1 MLAQFNSSPIDL
13 LEEIACTVLPQV
25 IPLAVLMI
33 SHLDSCATMKSSEA
47 IEDGCKYRGVRNIQS

>member
-25 IPLAVLMI
+25 IPSTVLMI
-33 SHLDSCATMKSSEA
+33 SPFGFLCYNE
-47 IEDGCKYRGVRNIQS
+47 II